1 MLFEQLVLGID
12 AFIWGMLA
20 DWVVFAGVYFT
31 LGLDFLSVRAIVFA
45 FRHLF
50 DSFGQSYSKKDGQ
63 LSPFMDLVT
72 TSGAVVGMG
81 NLTFTALAIVVAGPG
96 VVVWSCLSAFVG
108 FATRFIETY
117 LTVRYREQNVL
128 GDWVG
133 GPMYYLSRA
142 MPNGLKWMGPMVAF
156 FMIFSAWSS
165 GNLAQVHS
173 LTSSLDKLFGWPIYS
188 TGAVIAASIA
198 VVIAGGLP
206 RVARFNV
213 LLLPWAI
220 AVNIILCSLIILT
233 HFSELPAAVSLI
245 VTEAFNPKAI
255 FGGTIVVVI
264 DTGIRSGV
272 FTNGSGVGS
281 AAVLHAAAAP
291 GDPFKQGL
299 ISLMV
304 GAIDLTLVVLTSL
317 IVVMSQSYTTFQS
330 PSYVIWNSFNWGFE
344 GTGVF
349 FFVIAIP
356 MAVTS
361 IASFSIIG
369 ERASDYLFGVRR
381 RPLFRIF
388 WIAGIVL
395 GVILPKSSI
404 QMMYAIMSSMV
415 CLPNILGLTI
425 LSSSLFPEIRS
436 AFAPEAQNP
445 SLESSI

>member
-1 MLFEQLVLGID
+1 MLLEQLALGFD

-31 LGLDFLSVRAIVFA
+31 LGLDFLSLRAIVFA
-45 FRHLF
+45 FQHLF
-50 DSFGQSYSKKDGQ
+50 DSFGQSYSKRDGQ
-63 LSPFMDLVT
+63 LTPFMDLVT

-81 NLTFTALAIVVAGPG
+81 NLTFTALAIVLAGPG
-96 VVVWSCLSAFVG
+96 VVIWSCLSAFVG

-117 LTVRYREQNVL
+117 LSVRYREKNVL

-142 MPNGLKWMGPMVAF
+142 MPNGLKWMGSMVAF

-165 GNLAQVHS
+165 GNMAQVHS
-173 LTSSLDKLFGWPIYS
+173 LTQSLDELLGWPIYS
-188 TGAVIAASIA
+188 TGAVIATSIA

-206 RVARFNV
+206 RVARFNF

-220 AVNIILCSLIILT
+220 ALNIILCSLIVLT
-233 HFSELPAAVSLI
+233 HLSEFPTAVRLI
-245 VTEAFNPKAI
+245 FTEAFSPQAI
-255 FGGTIVVVI
+255 FGGTIVVVV

-281 AAVLHAAAAP
+281 AAVLHAEAAP

-304 GAIDLTLVVLTSL
+304 GAIDLTLVILTSL
-317 IVVMSQSYTTFQS
+317 VVVMSQSYTSFQS

-344 GTGVF
+344 GTGAF
-349 FFVIAIP
+349 FFMIAIP
-356 MAVTS
+356 MAATS
-361 IASFSIIG
+361 IASFAIIG
-369 ERASDYLFGVRR
+369 ERSSDFLFGVKR

-388 WIAGIVL
+388 WMAGIVL
-395 GVILPKSSI
+395 GVVLPKSSI
-404 QMMYAIMSSMV
+404 QVMYAIMSSMV
-415 CLPNILGLTI
+415 CLPNILGLII

-436 AFAPEAQNP
+436 TFEPDAEDP